1 MPMGLRRDKPGTA
14 GKGSG
19 ATDRRARERGGLAV
33 AGDVL
38 AIEVDGLIKRFGQ
51 LPAVDRISFG
61 VRKGEFFG
69 FLGPNGAG
77 KTTTIRILTG
87 VMEADGGSAFIMGH
101 GAGSLKAKQVASVVP
116 EMANAYTD
124 LTGWNNLMFMAE
136 LYGVQTKQA
145 RERSVSLLQAL
156 ALQDPK
162 DNLVK
167 TYSKGMKQRLILC
180 MALISDPD
188 VLFLDEPTSGL
199 DVQSARLIKDLLRD
213 LNKNGKTIFLT
224 THDMDEASDLCDR
237 VAIINKGKMVAI
249 DAPERLRMATS
260 GRHSVEVS
268 FNDSVSPESLAS
280 LAGVNT
286 VQKVGDKYRL
296 YTDNP
301 GDLVVAL
308 VNHSS
313 AARLKIVSLNILAP
327 SLEDAFVTLT
337 EKEARRV

>member
-1 MPMGLRRDKPGTA
+1 MNEG
-14 GKGSG
+14 
-19 ATDRRARERGGLAV
+19 
-33 AGDVL
+33 L
-38 AIEVDGLIKRFGQ
+38 AIEVKGLTKYYGD
-51 LPAVDRISFG
+51 LLAVDHVNFD
-61 VRKGEFFG
+61 VRKGELFG

-77 KTTTIRILTG
+77 KTTTVRILTG
-87 VMEADGGSAFIMGH
+87 VIKADAGTALIMGSK
-101 GAGSLKAKQVASVVP
+101 AGSLKAKQTAGVVP

-124 LTGWNNLMFMAE
+124 LCGWDNLMLMAE
-136 LYGVQTKQA
+136 LYGVSPARA
-145 RERSVSLLQAL
+145 RERNGSLLQAL
-156 ALQDPK
+156 GLLERK
-162 DNLVK
+162 DSSVK

-180 MALISDPD
+180 MALVSDPE

-327 SLEDAFVTLT
+327 SLEDAFVAIT
-337 EKEARRV
+337 EKEAGYA